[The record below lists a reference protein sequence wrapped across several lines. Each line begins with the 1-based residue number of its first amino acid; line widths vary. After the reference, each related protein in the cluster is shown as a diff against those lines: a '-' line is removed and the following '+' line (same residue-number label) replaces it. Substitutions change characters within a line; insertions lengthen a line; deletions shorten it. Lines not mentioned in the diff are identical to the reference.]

1 MNGNK
6 LKKVLAINDFSCYGK
21 CSLTVSLPVMSYF
34 GVESVPLPTSVL
46 SSHTAVFDD
55 YTILD
60 MTGEMKRILSFWES
74 HNLNFDAV
82 ATGYFS
88 NSEQIDICNE
98 YIHRHRNT
106 LGFVLVDPV
115 MADNGKLYSGF
126 TADIP
131 QKILTLCAV
140 ADIITPNLTEATLLT
155 GTMYKQFY
163 TDNELL
169 EMLKKL
175 LNIGCGAVV
184 ITGVRQADG
193 VMSDVYFDGSE
204 VVKFSHAFSN
214 KRLHGSG
221 DVFASVLCAKAAAG
235 AELKKAVEAASEF
248 TAECIRATLE
258 NSDSDP
264 YGLDF
269 ERVISASH
277 QNQISAEVDLK

>member
-1 MNGNK
+1 M
-6 LKKVLAINDFSCYGK
+6 AINDFSCYGK

-34 GVESVPLPTSVL
+34 GVEAVPLPTSVL

-55 YTILD
+55 YTIFD
-60 MTGEMKRILSFWES
+60 MTDEMKRILNFWES
-74 HNLNFDAV
+74 HNLNFDAMM
-82 ATGYFS
+82 TGYFS
-88 NSEQIDICNE
+88 NSEQIDICNK
-98 YIHRHRNT
+98 YISRHKNT

-126 TADIP
+126 TDDMP
-131 QKILTLCAV
+131 QKILGLCAA
-140 ADIITPNLTEATLLT
+140 ADIITPNLTEAALLT
-155 GTMYKQFY
+155 RTLYKQFY
-163 TDNELL
+163 TDGELS
-169 EMLKKL
+169 EMLEKL
-175 LNIGCGAVV
+175 MNIGCGAVV
-184 ITGVRQADG
+184 ITGVRQTDG

-204 VVKFSHAFSN
+204 VVNFSHAFSN

-235 AELKKAVEAASEF
+235 AELKKAVEKASEF

-269 ERVISASH
+269 ERVMTASH
-277 QNQISAEVDLK
+277 KE